1 MPKHGG
7 NIYQNPECSAEWL
20 DFSANINPF
29 GVPETVQHA
38 IQRAVAALV
47 HYPDPAQQKLRQALA
62 EFHGR
67 LPAEIVC
74 GNGGADVIFRIA
86 HALKPQHALLP
97 VPAFSEYEA
106 ALREAG
112 CHVKHWNMPF
122 PYQITPVLLDEL
134 RQGNYDFLVLCNPNN
149 PTGTGIPPAL
159 LEQLLYLAA
168 EKHIFVL
175 LDECFCDMA
184 ETEPDIVS
192 MIPRLSEFPHVLVL
206 KSLTKLYA
214 LAGLRLG
221 YGICSDQ
228 EVTAKIA
235 HTGQPWSVNLLAEA
249 AGIAAL
255 SAEDYR
261 KMSLEFLQNERWR
274 LFDELGKLGFRM
286 WKPSANYVFFQAE
299 QCPDLD
305 RQLLP
310 YGILLRHCDTYDG
323 LDATYCCAAA
333 GGKSISAALS
343 AVHSGRGGLVM
354 AAKSLMVL
362 GTMSSAG
369 KSFVTAGLCRIF
381 RQDGYRTAP
390 FKSQNMA
397 LNSYITADG
406 MEMGRAQVM
415 QAEAAGIA
423 PDVRMNPILLKPTSD
438 SGSQV
443 IVNGEIY
450 GTMRAQEYYTKK
462 QELIPHILKAYHA
475 LAAENDIIVLE
486 GAGSP
491 AEINLKSVDIVNLGM
506 AELSDSPAILVGD
519 IDRGGVFASLYG
531 TIMLLDDAE
540 RRRIQGIVINKFRG
554 DVEILKSGLTMLEE
568 LTGIPVLGVVP
579 YLPLELDDED
589 SLSER
594 LSRREAAAESL
605 LDVAVIRFP
614 RISNFTDFEA
624 LEQVEGVSVR
634 YVSRRGELGTP
645 DMIFLAGTKSTMADL
660 RWLRQS
666 GLEAELLKCHEKG
679 VFLMGICGG
688 FQMLGKR
695 LCDPEQVED
704 GGELR
709 GMGLLDVETVFRPEK
724 HRAQTA
730 GTVARLSGQLE
741 PLSGCAVQGYEIHM
755 GETVYTETAQ
765 PFAVLTDG
773 RKDGCVCAD
782 GTVCGTYLHGIFD
795 TPELTQKLVQLLLEK
810 KGISGTTVPAV
821 DFAAKKEQEYDK
833 LADLLREHLDMPKIY
848 DILNSW
854 GKTP

>member
-112 CHVKHWNMPF
+112 CHVTHWNMPF
-122 PYQITPVLLDEL
+122 PYQITPALLDEL

-159 LEQLLYLAA
+159 LEQLLHLAA
-168 EKHIFVL
+168 EKHVFVL

-221 YGICSDQ
+221 YGICSNQ
-228 EVTAKIA
+228 KVTAKIA

-310 YGILLRHCDTYDG
+310 YGILRHCDTYDG
-323 LDATYCCAAA
+323 LDATYYRAAVRLPEENQYLLHCLRC
-333 GGKSISAALS
+333 I
-343 AVHSGRGGLVM
+343 
-354 AAKSLMVL
+354 L
-362 GTMSSAG
+362 G
-369 KSFVTAGLCRIF
+369 
-381 RQDGYRTAP
+381 
-390 FKSQNMA
+390 
-397 LNSYITADG
+397 
-406 MEMGRAQVM
+406 
-415 QAEAAGIA
+415 
-423 PDVRMNPILLKPTSD
+423 
-438 SGSQV
+438 
-443 IVNGEIY
+443 
-450 GTMRAQEYYTKK
+450 
-462 QELIPHILKAYHA
+462 
-475 LAAENDIIVLE
+475 
-486 GAGSP
+486 
-491 AEINLKSVDIVNLGM
+491 
-506 AELSDSPAILVGD
+506 
-519 IDRGGVFASLYG
+519 
-531 TIMLLDDAE
+531 
-540 RRRIQGIVINKFRG
+540 
-554 DVEILKSGLTMLEE
+554 EE
-568 LTGIPVLGVVP
+568 
-579 YLPLELDDED
+579 
-589 SLSER
+589 
-594 LSRREAAAESL
+594 
-605 LDVAVIRFP
+605 
-614 RISNFTDFEA
+614 
-624 LEQVEGVSVR
+624 
-634 YVSRRGELGTP
+634 
-645 DMIFLAGTKSTMADL
+645 
-660 RWLRQS
+660 
-666 GLEAELLKCHEKG
+666 
-679 VFLMGICGG
+679 
-688 FQMLGKR
+688 
-695 LCDPEQVED
+695 
-704 GGELR
+704 
-709 GMGLLDVETVFRPEK
+709 GLLWQQN
-724 HRAQTA
+724 H
-730 GTVARLSGQLE
+730 
-741 PLSGCAVQGYEIHM
+741 
-755 GETVYTETAQ
+755 
-765 PFAVLTDG
+765 
-773 RKDGCVCAD
+773 
-782 GTVCGTYLHGIFD
+782 
-795 TPELTQKLVQLLLEK
+795 
-810 KGISGTTVPAV
+810 
-821 DFAAKKEQEYDK
+821 
-833 LADLLREHLDMPKIY
+833 
-848 DILNSW
+848 
-854 GKTP
+854 